1 TAHSLQVGR
10 CRGRGRRGRRA
21 GPPARA
27 RARRRKDDR
36 ALKPRSLALTRSQR
50 ARRSLEN
57 APAVS
62 SRLRD
67 LVLATAPFARALQ
80 QLTDAA
86 LLATQRVE
94 HAQRLVDGEPA
105 PEVVER
111 RAQLRR
117 WLRVRIGRVRRIAR
131 RLLGLSGVLTGL
143 RRRARVRLTTRPRRG
158 RARIRAAG
166 LSLSRTG
173 LRARLPRP

>member
-1 TAHSLQVGR
+1 
-10 CRGRGRRGRRA
+10 
-21 GPPARA
+21 
-27 RARRRKDDR
+27 
-36 ALKPRSLALTRSQR
+36 
-50 ARRSLEN
+50 
-57 APAVS
+57 
-62 SRLRD
+62 
-67 LVLATAPFARALQ
+67 
-80 QLTDAA
+80 
-86 LLATQRVE
+86 
-94 HAQRLVDGEPA
+94 
-105 PEVVER
+105 EVVER

-173 LRARLPRP
+173 LRARLPRPAREDALDDLEVELRVAIGRIDAQRFAVRVARVIVPSHAEQGVPAVVLRDRTESEVLSHDRLAVFG